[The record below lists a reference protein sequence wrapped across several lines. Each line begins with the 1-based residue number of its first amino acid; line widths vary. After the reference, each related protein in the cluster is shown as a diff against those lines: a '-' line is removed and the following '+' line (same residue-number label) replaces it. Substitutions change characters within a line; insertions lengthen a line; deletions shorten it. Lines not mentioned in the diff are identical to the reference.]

1 MNGSRVVLLCNNA
14 DREGEGEGEGGRG
27 GMVAASVAIQ
37 SVLGH
42 R

>member
-14 DREGEGEGEGGRG
+14 DREGEGEGGRG